1 MIGRTGTGAGVH
13 CPGLGGAK
21 APWIASKVGRLT
33 VRGHVCLLKL
43 PDVGVRCEVV
53 VVHGVL
59 PLVGGGVVHTPCVLI
74 V

>member
-1 MIGRTGTGAGVH
+1 MAQLVMVGWTGAGAGVH
-13 CPGLGGAK
+13 CQGLRGTE
-21 APWIASKVGRLT
+21 APWVARPA

-43 PDVGVRCEVV
+43 PDVGVSCEG